1 MCCSARVTRYI
12 LLVVCVVGV
21 LLGVSGEV
29 LLIKSIENYHVALPI
44 FNAMLVQSYW
54 PVCMAFLWG
63 PLVVAASRKE
73 NKCYS

>member
-1 MCCSARVTRYI
+1 MWRYAF
-12 LLVVCVVGV
+12 LFVCVIGV

-29 LLIKSIENYHVALPI
+29 LLIKSIENFHVALPV

-63 PLVVAASRKE
+63 PLVISECRKDG
-73 NKCYS
+73 KCYS